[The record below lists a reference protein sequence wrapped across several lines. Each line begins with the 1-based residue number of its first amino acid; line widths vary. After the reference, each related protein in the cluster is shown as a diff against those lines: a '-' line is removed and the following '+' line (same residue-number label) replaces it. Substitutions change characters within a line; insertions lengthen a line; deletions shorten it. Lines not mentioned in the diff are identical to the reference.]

1 MGGLHTRL
9 VAHPLSVLSD
19 TLAETNERKQM
30 LSTAT
35 ALIKATEESI
45 FDEEVMGFAQ
55 QFCHFAPDLDKEQFA
70 KSIYVYSTMLAS
82 LAVDKAMKVLL
93 TESQVEELCS
103 AISELEQIENEVL
116 NGK

>member
-1 MGGLHTRL
+1 MGGFQTKAPAR
-9 VAHPLSVLSD
+9 PLSVLSD
-19 TLAETNERKQM
+19 TLAKTNERKQM

-82 LAVDKAMKVLL
+82 LAIDKAMKVLL
-93 TESQVEELCS
+93 TQEQVEELCS
-103 AISELEQIENEVL
+103 AIDELEQIENEVL

>member
-1 MGGLHTRL
+1 
-9 VAHPLSVLSD
+9 
-19 TLAETNERKQM
+19 M

-35 ALIKATEESI
+35 ALIQATEESI

-55 QFCHFAPDLDKEQFA
+55 AFCHHAKELDTEQFA
-70 KSIYVYSTMLAS
+70 KSIYAYSCMLAS

-93 TESQVEELCS
+93 SEDEIIDLMNAIEEL
-103 AISELEQIENEVL
+103 EKMRDEVMN

>member
-1 MGGLHTRL
+1 MGGFQTKAPAR
-9 VAHPLSVLSD
+9 PLSVLSD

-82 LAVDKAMKVLL
+82 LAIDKAMKVLL
-93 TESQVEELCS
+93 TQEQVEELCS
-103 AISELEQIENEVL
+103 AIDELEQIENEVL

>member
-1 MGGLHTRL
+1 
-9 VAHPLSVLSD
+9 
-19 TLAETNERKQM
+19 M

-35 ALIKATEESI
+35 ALIQATEESI

-55 QFCHFAPDLDKEQFA
+55 AFCHHAKDLDTEQFA

-93 TESQVEELCS
+93 NEEQIIDLMN
-103 AISELEQIENEVL
+103 AIDELEQMRDEVI
-116 NGK
+116 NDGK

>member
-1 MGGLHTRL
+1 
-9 VAHPLSVLSD
+9 
-19 TLAETNERKQM
+19 M

-35 ALIKATEESI
+35 ALIQATEESI

-55 QFCHFAPDLDKEQFA
+55 AFCHHAKDLDTEQFA
-70 KSIYVYSTMLAS
+70 KSIYAYSCMLAS

-93 TESQVEELCS
+93 SEDEIIDLMN
-103 AISELEQIENEVL
+103 AIDELETMRDEVMN

>member
-9 VAHPLSVLSD
+9 VARPLSVLSD

-93 TESQVEELCS
+93 NEEQIIDLMN
-103 AISELEQIENEVL
+103 AIDELETMRNEVL

>member
-1 MGGLHTRL
+1 
-9 VAHPLSVLSD
+9 
-19 TLAETNERKQM
+19 M

-35 ALIKATEESI
+35 ALIQATEESI

-55 QFCHFAPDLDKEQFA
+55 AFCYHAKDLDEQQFA
-70 KSIYVYSTMLAS
+70 KSIYTYSCMLAS

-93 TESQVEELCS
+93 NE
-103 AISELEQIENEVL
+103 EQIVELMNAIDEMEQMRDEVMN